1 MSKNLWVVGD
11 STLSSFEDK
20 YYLPRYGYGTKLQE
34 YLDDEIIVKNIALSG
49 RSSLSFTKEE
59 NYKELLAGM
68 KAGDFL
74 IIGFGHNDEKTE
86 TENDRYTQ
94 GEGDYLTQGT
104 FAFSLYNNYIKK
116 AQEAGCT
123 PILCTPIVR
132 RSPDGKWNGQM
143 LHVTA
148 PVGEYK
154 GGDYPKAIR
163 DLARQLNIALVDMT
177 MMTKEMYDRL
187 GADETLYLHAW
198 PSDKA
203 ISVDNT
209 HTNVWGARVNAYL
222 CLSEIKNIGVE
233 GLSNHITG
241 LENDAPMPSKKKYFK
256 PSETYKPTVFDSNL
270 SDSKIWEK
278 SGIWKP
284 SVFGDIMDMPTKD
297 TFTLEAL
304 SDNSFHIA
312 VCGNVGKISAV
323 SDGIAVYYTKVPV
336 KDDFIFSASM
346 KINNYFLNDQ
356 VSFGLMVRDDM
367 YIDKVTPDI
376 LGDYVAAA
384 PLLLTHENAPANCFA
399 RKSGKLVYGGT
410 CTRGYKPGETVKV
423 QIESTSD
430 GYACTFGDETTITGG
445 FDFKLTALD
454 PENVYLCMFAARN
467 ADVTFSDVRLDIK

>member
-49 RSSLSFTKEE
+49 RSSKSYTTEPEYQTLLS
-59 NYKELLAGM
+59 GM
-68 KAGDFL
+68 KKDDYL
-74 IIGFGHNDEKTE
+74 IIGFGHNDEK

-284 SVFGDIMDMPTKD
+284 SVFGDIMDMPT
-297 TFTLEAL
+297 
-304 SDNSFHIA
+304 
-312 VCGNVGKISAV
+312 
-323 SDGIAVYYTKVPV
+323 
-336 KDDFIFSASM
+336 
-346 KINNYFLNDQ
+346 
-356 VSFGLMVRDDM
+356 
-367 YIDKVTPDI
+367 
-376 LGDYVAAA
+376 
-384 PLLLTHENAPANCFA
+384 
-399 RKSGKLVYGGT
+399 
-410 CTRGYKPGETVKV
+410 
-423 QIESTSD
+423 
-430 GYACTFGDETTITGG
+430 
-445 FDFKLTALD
+445 
-454 PENVYLCMFAARN
+454 
-467 ADVTFSDVRLDIK
+467 

>member
-49 RSSLSFTKEE
+49 RSSKSYTTEPEYQTLLS
-59 NYKELLAGM
+59 GM
-68 KAGDFL
+68 KKDDYL
-74 IIGFGHNDEKTE
+74 IIGFGHNDEK

-323 SDGIAVYYTKVPV
+323 SDGIAVYYTKVP
-336 KDDFIFSASM
+336 
-346 KINNYFLNDQ
+346 
-356 VSFGLMVRDDM
+356 
-367 YIDKVTPDI
+367 
-376 LGDYVAAA
+376 
-384 PLLLTHENAPANCFA
+384 ANCFA

>member
-49 RSSLSFTKEE
+49 RSSKSYTTEPEYQTLLS
-59 NYKELLAGM
+59 GM
-68 KAGDFL
+68 KKDDYL
-74 IIGFGHNDEKTE
+74 IIGFGHNDEK

-177 MMTKEMYDRL
+177 MMTKEVYDRL

-233 GLSNHITG
+233 GLSDHITG

-312 VCGNVGKISAV
+312 VCGNAGKISAV

-467 ADVTFSDVRLDIK
+467 ADVTFSDVRLDTK